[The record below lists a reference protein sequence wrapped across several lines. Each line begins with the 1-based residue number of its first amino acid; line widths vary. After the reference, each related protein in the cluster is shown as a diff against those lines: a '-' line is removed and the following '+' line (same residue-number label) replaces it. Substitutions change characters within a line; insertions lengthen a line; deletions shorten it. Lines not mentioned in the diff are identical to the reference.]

1 MIAYGSTNREAGEAL
16 HISPQT
22 VKTYLERIFTK
33 LGMSDRTRAVAVA
46 VAHGIVESG

>member
-1 MIAYGSTNREAGEAL
+1 VGEAL

-22 VKTYLERIFTK
+22 VKTCLERIFTK
-33 LGMSDRTRAVAVA
+33 LGVSDRARAVAVA